1 MTAQLLTSEL
11 STLLQESK
19 RKNPELR
26 AVRTPGSALGRKL
39 TIDVGRRE
47 VIE

>member
-1 MTAQLLTSEL
+1 MTAQLLASEL

-26 AVRTPGSALGRKL
+26 AVRNVKKASEL
-39 TIDVGRRE
+39 E
-47 VIE
+47 SC